1 MSEFRTCERRVLAHG
16 PASNGEQRV
25 ARRDAAVLAAGGQ
38 YRESSGSP
46 ANAQHWRR
54 RLADGSCLHLV
65 IEPRR
70 CRLHHDS
77 YDPDASLLAMA
88 MHMVH
93 EARSEAASLAALGW
107 SVVSLLAQR

>member
-1 MSEFRTCERRVLAHG
+1 MREFRACERRVLAHG
-16 PASNGEQRV
+16 PASNGECAI
-25 ARRDAAVLAAGGQ
+25 ARRDAAVLVAGGL

-46 ANAQHWRR
+46 ASAQHWRR

-77 YDPDASLLAMA
+77 YDPDAGLMSMT

-93 EARSEAASLAALGW
+93 EARSEAAALAALGW
-107 SVVSLLAQR
+107 SAVNLLAQR